1 MTGERSGRG
10 VRPGPTVKGTGT
22 MTAREML
29 RRRLRRIRVGFCCY
43 VAAYLGV
50 TVVATLLAS
59 DPPALWGPWVLLVT
73 FLFFAILGVVLVRGE
88 RLRLRCPW
96 CRGDLITMRA

>member
-1 MTGERSGRG
+1 MTGERSGRW
-10 VRPGPTVKGTGT
+10 VRPGPTAEGAGT

-43 VAAYLGV
+43 FAAYLGV

-96 CRGDLITMRA
+96 CRGDLITM